1 MTSEQLAEAYRIAYK
16 VASVEAPVKYGL
28 SSAAAGATIVPFL
41 YWLMTDRDKFRWQKA
56 LGSSII
62 GAMAGG
68 SLGVGA
74 GMVKKHI
81 AEPLGEAANRLT
93 STADKLND
101 QLEKFNGTNENV
113 NEITDDLKGM
123 LKEIR
128 EYGVTKWFKES
139 LGGISL
145 FGNGKTPKSPSLPKL
160 PKTPTPTPQPPT
172 NVISTPKAPEPPKE
186 QPPVLDI
193 ASIQGGANGH

>member
-93 STADKLND
+93 STADKLNG

-113 NEITDDLKGM
+113 NEMTDDLKGM

-145 FGNGKTPKSPSLPKL
+145 FGNGGKPHKGPSLPKA
-160 PKTPTPTPQPPT
+160 PKAPASTPPT
-172 NVISTPKAPEPPKE
+172 EVISTPKAPEPPKE

-193 ASIQGGANGH
+193 ASLQGGANGH